1 MTNKNFS
8 YALFFVNDGDEK
20 EDAFFCQDFET
31 LPEAER
37 SAKRSLREMFDP
49 QKPDNRYVISLYDQS
64 TEDFSIELFTISYDG
79 NDYYEKLSKNL

>member
-8 YALFFVNDGDEK
+8 SALFFVNDGDEK

-49 QKPDNRYVISLYDQS
+49 SKPDNRYMIYLYDQS
-64 TEDFSIELFTISYDG
+64 ACSFSIELFTISYDG
-79 NDYYEKLSKNL
+79 NDYFESVSKNL